1 MARIYRF
8 GGPTL
13 EFRLDPATRELHQ
26 GDTAVAVPPRAFD
39 CIVYLLEQR
48 ERAVGRDELIAAV
61 WGKTDISDGMLG
73 QTVLSARRALEDTGK
88 EQHFIRTV
96 FRFGYHWVAAVETV
110 EEAGGSAV
118 ASGAPSEAAR
128 IEPNGFSADAAKPPR
143 RRPYGRPLL
152 LGAAATLL
160 VAAALLAPPALRW
173 LRRDEADPPA
183 ASAAQAAIALVLP
196 VTVEAGGGYDWIRL
210 GLMDLVAA
218 RLRTAGL
225 AVVPSDDVV
234 ALTRRSSNGEANQAE
249 LAHAT
254 GATLIIDA
262 QAEAIGARWRLSLRT
277 LRGREPALTGI
288 GESNDVLAA
297 ARGAADDLARQLG
310 YAPTPDR
317 SAEGEPP
324 ALASLL
330 AQIEAAILTDH
341 LDAARTLIAS
351 AAPGQRDQPELRLRL
366 AQIDYQAGDL
376 AAAAAGF
383 AAVAAAVSAEQDA
396 VLHARALTNLGVVAA
411 VQGDT
416 TKAGKDLD
424 DAITLLRGQRAPDAL
439 GKALNARGNV
449 AAAENRFDAALQDYA
464 EARAAFESAGSPL
477 ALAVLD
483 SNLGAL
489 DMHRLRYADA
499 APVFERAAQRFAIF
513 GVHAAELNALT
524 ALAEIKLAL
533 LDTGAALAL
542 EPRLRELV
550 AQVADPARQRYGEL
564 TRAQVLAANGR
575 LQSAAA
581 IVQRVLDAAGGA
593 GGTGDRVALARG
605 HALAAEIALARGDAR
620 QAAEQAEA
628 SLQRYDARDDARE
641 HARSFALRIEAL
653 LATGNKAGA
662 ASTAVE
668 LERFAAHADNAAA
681 RLYSD
686 LATAESST
694 LSAAET
700 DRILAAA
707 LAEADALRIPLDL
720 RETVRAYAGWLVA
733 RGELARASAVA
744 ERVSGWTANDYASA
758 LLQLR
763 VHHALG
769 DTNLWRSALT
779 RTQALAGERTIAA
792 ALLAAPE
799 RTALPTAPR

>member
-13 EFRLDPATRELHQ
+13 EFRLDPATRELRQ

-88 EQHFIRTV
+88 EQLFIRTV
-96 FRFGYHWVAAVETV
+96 FRFGYHWVAAVETID
-110 EEAGGSAV
+110 EASGSV
-118 ASGAPSEAAR
+118 IASGAPSEAVR
-128 IEPNGFSADAAKPPR
+128 IESNGVSVDMAKPPSQ
-143 RRPYGRPLL
+143 RPHRWPLL
-152 LGAAATLL
+152 LGGTAILL
-160 VAAALLAPPALRW
+160 VACALLAPAALRW
-173 LRRDEADPPA
+173 LHRDETDPPA
-183 ASAAQAAIALVLP
+183 ASATQAAIALVLP
-196 VTVEAGGGYDWIRL
+196 VTVEAGSGHDWIRL

-234 ALTRRSSNGEANQAE
+234 ALTRRSPNGEANQAE

-277 LRGREPALTGI
+277 LRGREPGLTGI

-317 SAEGEPP
+317 DAEGEPP

-351 AAPGQRDQPELRLRL
+351 ATPGQRDQPELRLRL

-376 AAAAAGF
+376 AAAATGF
-383 AAVAAAVSAEQDA
+383 AAVAATVSAEQDA

-416 TKAGKDLD
+416 AKAGKDLD
-424 DAITLLRGQRAPDAL
+424 DAITLLRAQRAPDAL

-533 LDTGAALAL
+533 LDTSATLAL

-550 AQVADPARQRYGEL
+550 AQVADPARQRYGDL

-575 LQSAAA
+575 LQSATG
-581 IVQRVLDAAGGA
+581 IVQRVLDAAGA
-593 GGTGDRVALARG
+593 ASDRIALSRG
-605 HALAAEIALARGDAR
+605 HALAAEIALARGDTR

-628 SLQRYDARDDARE
+628 ALQRYDASDDARE
-641 HARSFALRIEAL
+641 RARTFAIRIDAL
-653 LATGNKAGA
+653 LAGGA
-662 ASTAVE
+662 KTAAATATAE
-668 LERFAAHADNAAA
+668 LSRFAAREENAAA
-681 RLYSD
+681 RLYTD
-686 LATAESST
+686 LAAAESG
-694 LSAAET
+694 AADTADT
-700 DRILAAA
+700 DRNYARA

-720 RETVRAYAGWLVA
+720 REAVRAYAEWLVA

-792 ALLAAPE
+792 ALLAAPD
-799 RTALPTAPR
+799 RGALPAAPH